1 MAHFVF
7 LPTWFRGYDFV
18 LDFLS
23 FFIIL
28 SIIFTLKSIKLLK
41 PSKKSSVFLFSFK
54 LLSLSYFI
62 KIIVNGLIYLP
73 IVDAKRL
80 FLNNNLVVDIFK
92 SIFVFEMGVFIYR
105 ALFMLSFYL
114 IYSYFIRKDYL
125 EDYFAIFL
133 VLLVSYLSV
142 SNYWVFFLGNL
153 VLLSLI
159 SFNYYRKM
167 VLPDKTNTSK
177 KLVFAFFMVF
187 AISNLVNILFVFSGS
202 IVAYFLEILAFLLL
216 FMSFKH

>member
-1 MAHFVF
+1 MAYFVF